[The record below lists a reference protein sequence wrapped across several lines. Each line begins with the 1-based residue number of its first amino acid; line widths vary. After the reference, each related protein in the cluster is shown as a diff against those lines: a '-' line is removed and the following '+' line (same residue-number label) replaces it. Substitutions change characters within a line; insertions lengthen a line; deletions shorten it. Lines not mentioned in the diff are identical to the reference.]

1 MALSLKHQRKLFSM
15 KKLCFTWLILFVAV
29 FAFAQDFEGT
39 LNIKTTYKESAKD
52 TTPDR
57 ENFKLFVKGKHAMID
72 HKGFGRMILNT
83 EKNEL
88 LTVLGSATQ
97 PTIWKINLNTLNQLG
112 GLLSLMKSIT
122 GQDVMNVNAKTKLSV
137 TTATTTIGG
146 YKCTKYSA
154 TDEGHTGIVWVANDF
169 PYDLSPVWSALNIQP
184 ALSNAGINKGMI
196 LKAVSKSNKT
206 GETNIMNITPKQQA
220 VEDKLF
226 EIPAKGQMIDITPM
240 LVQMLQSQKPEDVQ
254 KMLQQMMPQKQ

>member
-1 MALSLKHQRKLFSM
+1 M
-15 KKLCFTWLILFVAV
+15 KNFCFTWLILFFSF

-52 TTPDR
+52 TTPDG
-57 ENFKLFVKGKHAMID
+57 ENFKLFVKGKRAMID

-88 LTVLGSATQ
+88 MAVLGSATQ
-97 PTIWKINLNTLNQLG
+97 PTVWKINLSTLNQLG

-122 GQDVMNVNAKTKLSV
+122 GQDVMSVNAKTKLAA
-137 TTATTTIGG
+137 TTATASLGG
-146 YKCTKYSA
+146 YKCTKYMT
-154 TDEGHTGIVWVANDF
+154 TDEGHTGTVWVANDF
-169 PYDLSPVWSALNIQP
+169 PFDLSPVWSALNVQP
-184 ALSNAGINKGMI
+184 ALTNAGINKGMI
-196 LKAVSKSNKT
+196 LKAVSKSTKT
-206 GETNIMNITPKQQA
+206 GETNTMTVTPKAQP
-220 VEDKLF
+220 VDEKLF